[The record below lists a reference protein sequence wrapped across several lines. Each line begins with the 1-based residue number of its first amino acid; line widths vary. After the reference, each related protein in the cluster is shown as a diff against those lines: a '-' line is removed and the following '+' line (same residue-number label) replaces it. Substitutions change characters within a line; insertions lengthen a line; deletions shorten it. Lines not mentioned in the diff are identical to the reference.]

1 MKDDDNHILLL
12 EKGKRG
18 LLQII
23 FGRTGIIIVSLI
35 VQILFLFAAF
45 YKLEGFLPYF
55 WGGNTLL
62 SAAVVLFLFGNDDN
76 PTIKLTWFFILAVLP
91 VFGLILYV
99 YIKTDL
105 GHRLMIRRYNDILSQ
120 TEHFAPSESACSKE
134 ELPEELQS
142 LASYLNSCGFP
153 CYQNTQA
160 QYFPIGDDAFEVM
173 CDELQKAEHFIF
185 LEYFIV
191 REGYMWGRILEILKE
206 KVNAG
211 VEVRVLYDGTCA
223 VALLPYSYPE
233 KLEKL
238 GIACKMFAPLRPFV
252 STHYNYRDHR
262 KIMVIDGKIGF
273 TGGINLSDEYIN
285 RTSRLGHWK
294 DTAIVLRGDAVRSL
308 TLMFLQMWDVSSV
321 HFTPEVYSKYLDVPQ
336 PAHEKEAGYVIPYGD
351 SPLDR
356 DLVGEMVYM
365 DIINR
370 ANRYVHI
377 MTPYLIIDNEM
388 ITALTYAARR
398 GVEVQLILPHVPDKE
413 IAFSLAHTYYRRLLE
428 NGVQIYEYEPGFVHA
443 KVFVS
448 DDCKATVGTINLDYR
463 SLYHHFECGTYLY
476 ASPEVAKIEQDFQ
489 QTLARCVRADAELL
503 KNDPFMRKLIGPGM
517 RIIAPAAVRSKKVE
531 TERFRLFLFSITFRA
546 ARARCT
552 RQCAPSAPPHRV
564 AVRFQASNPDRAQ
577 RFRHL
582 RAGVGERAEAKVQRH
597 ALERVHRAERR
608 SRVARVH
615 RIRQVLHAVVAREHI
630 KEAHDALVVLKTRLG
645 FAVAA
650 DDARADV
657 QFRIL
662 LDDDLVKRGADGLQ
676 FLL

>member
-160 QYFPIGDDAFEVM
+160 QYFPLGDDAFEVM

-262 KIMVIDGKIGF
+262 KIMVIDGQIAF
-273 TGGINLSDEYIN
+273 TGGVNLADEYIN
-285 RTSRLGHWK
+285 KIVRFGYWK
-294 DTAIVLRGDAVRSL
+294 DSGVRLDGPGAASLANIFLTFWKAKYPDEDLDAGCDL
-308 TLMFLQMWDVSSV
+308 
-321 HFTPEVYSKYLDVPQ
+321 PAAVPVETDCLVQ
-336 PAHEKEAGYVIPYGD
+336 PFAD
-351 SPLDR
+351 SP
-356 DLVGEMVYM
+356 VGREAVAKNVYLEL
-365 DIINR
+365 INQAQKR
-370 ANRYVHI
+370 LYI
-377 MTPYLIIDNEM
+377 CTPYLILDND
-388 ITALTYAARR
+388 LLSCLRLAAKR
-398 GVEVQLILPHVPDKE
+398 GVDVRIYTPGVPDKPT
-413 IAFSLAHTYYRRLLE
+413 IYQLTRSYFPHLLRA
-428 NGVQIYEYEPGFVHA
+428 GVKIYSYTPGFLHA
-443 KVFVS
+443 KTWLV
-448 DDCKATVGTINLDYR
+448 DDRIAAVGTVNLDYR
-463 SLYHHFECGTYLY
+463 SLYLHFENSVLLY
-476 ASPEVAKIEQDFQ
+476 GGAVLDDVRRDLAEIEKESAAV
-489 QTLARCVRADAELL
+489 TLADCRTGFFGTLYSAVLRLV
-503 KNDPFMRKLIGPGM
+503 
-517 RIIAPAAVRSKKVE
+517 AP
-531 TERFRLFLFSITFRA
+531 L
-546 ARARCT
+546 C
-552 RQCAPSAPPHRV
+552 
-564 AVRFQASNPDRAQ
+564 
-577 RFRHL
+577 
-582 RAGVGERAEAKVQRH
+582 
-597 ALERVHRAERR
+597 
-608 SRVARVH
+608 
-615 RIRQVLHAVVAREHI
+615 
-630 KEAHDALVVLKTRLG
+630 
-645 FAVAA
+645 
-650 DDARADV
+650 
-657 QFRIL
+657 
-662 LDDDLVKRGADGLQ
+662 
-676 FLL
+676 

>member
-18 LLQII
+18 LVQII

-160 QYFPIGDDAFEVM
+160 QYFPLGDDAFEVM

-262 KIMVIDGKIGF
+262 KIMVIDGQIAF
-273 TGGINLSDEYIN
+273 TGGVNLADEYIN
-285 RTSRLGHWK
+285 KIVRFGYWK
-294 DTAIVLRGDAVRSL
+294 DSGVRLDGPGAASLANIFLTFWKAKYPDEDLDAGCDL
-308 TLMFLQMWDVSSV
+308 
-321 HFTPEVYSKYLDVPQ
+321 PAAVPVETDCLVQ
-336 PAHEKEAGYVIPYGD
+336 PFAD
-351 SPLDR
+351 SP
-356 DLVGEMVYM
+356 VGREAVAKNVYLEL
-365 DIINR
+365 INQAQKR
-370 ANRYVHI
+370 LYI
-377 MTPYLIIDNEM
+377 CTPYLILDND
-388 ITALTYAARR
+388 LLSCLRLAAKR
-398 GVEVQLILPHVPDKE
+398 GVDVRIYTPGVPDKPT
-413 IAFSLAHTYYRRLLE
+413 IYQLTRSYFPHLLRA
-428 NGVQIYEYEPGFVHA
+428 GVKIYSYTPGFLHA
-443 KVFVS
+443 KTWLV
-448 DDCKATVGTINLDYR
+448 DDRIAAVGTVNLDYR
-463 SLYHHFECGTYLY
+463 SLYLHFENSVLLY
-476 ASPEVAKIEQDFQ
+476 GGAVLDDVRRDLAEIEKESAAV
-489 QTLARCVRADAELL
+489 TLADCRTGFFGTLYSAVLRLV
-503 KNDPFMRKLIGPGM
+503 
-517 RIIAPAAVRSKKVE
+517 AP
-531 TERFRLFLFSITFRA
+531 L
-546 ARARCT
+546 C
-552 RQCAPSAPPHRV
+552 
-564 AVRFQASNPDRAQ
+564 
-577 RFRHL
+577 
-582 RAGVGERAEAKVQRH
+582 
-597 ALERVHRAERR
+597 
-608 SRVARVH
+608 
-615 RIRQVLHAVVAREHI
+615 
-630 KEAHDALVVLKTRLG
+630 
-645 FAVAA
+645 
-650 DDARADV
+650 
-657 QFRIL
+657 
-662 LDDDLVKRGADGLQ
+662 
-676 FLL
+676 